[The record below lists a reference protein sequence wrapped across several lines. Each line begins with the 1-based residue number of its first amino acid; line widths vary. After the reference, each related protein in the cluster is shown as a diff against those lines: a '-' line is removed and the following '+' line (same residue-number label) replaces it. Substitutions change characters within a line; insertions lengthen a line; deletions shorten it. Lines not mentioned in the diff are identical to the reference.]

1 MPRGTRANRGA
12 RRAGMR
18 FASRPFEMQATTKN
32 PQIAMALAQ
41 VREAAGVVME
51 EWARLTSDDGLA
63 VRAKREQVIARLRQ
77 RAATRSKKS

>member
-1 MPRGTRANRGA
+1 MQSARVLENADV
-12 RRAGMR
+12 RRARADGMR
-18 FASRPFEMQATTKN
+18 FARCSVDMQATRKN

-51 EWARLTSDDGLA
+51 EWARLISSDRLA

-77 RAATRSKKS
+77 RGVER